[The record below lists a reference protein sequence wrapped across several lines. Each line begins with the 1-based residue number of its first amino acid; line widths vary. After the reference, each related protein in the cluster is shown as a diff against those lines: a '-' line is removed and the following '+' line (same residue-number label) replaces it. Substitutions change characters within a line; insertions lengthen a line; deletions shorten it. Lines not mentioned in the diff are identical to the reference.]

1 MSEALLTMKCKY
13 IEHQACIRTDG
24 QYRMCCVSMEPDN
37 KETVTT
43 HTPIQWLESET
54 IRNAREQFANDIWP
68 DACIKC
74 KTQELNGIQSM
85 RQKPREY
92 GPGLSHLDLR
102 FGNSCNLS
110 CVMCFPG
117 SSSTLHYEHE
127 ELLSKGIESPWGT
140 QRFSVYNWY
149 DDDLGDKF
157 ANLTDLREVY
167 LTGGEPMMV
176 KHLDKFLDKLDSSV
190 ELRFNTNGTII
201 NPKVY
206 EQLKRFN
213 RINMCLSIDGVG
225 KVNDYIRWNSDWA
238 TIEYNTY
245 KLAELPNVMVSI
257 GPTVQTLNALYYE
270 DLLSWAKTNQFN
282 VYDNMLMYPL
292 YLNLKNAH
300 DKIKELTPRFNDW
313 HNTDADINERD
324 RLIKYTT
331 ILDKQRN
338 CNIRDYLPEVADIY
352 GFD

>member
-1 MSEALLTMKCKY
+1 MKCKY

-37 KETVTT
+37 KESVNT
-43 HTPIQWLESET
+43 HAPVQWLQSDT
-54 IRNAREQFANDIWP
+54 IQKARTQFENNEWP

-74 KTQELNGIQSM
+74 KISEENGVQSM
-85 RQKPREY
+85 RQKPRQY

-102 FGNSCNLS
+102 FGNSCNLACS
-110 CVMCFPG
+110 MCFPG

-127 ELLSKGIESPWGT
+127 KLLAEGKESPWGT

-201 NPKVY
+201 NPKVF
-206 EQLKRFN
+206 EQLKRFKYV
-213 RINMCLSIDGVG
+213 NMCFSIDGVG
-225 KVNDYIRWNSDWA
+225 KVNDYIRWGSNWKD
-238 TIEYNTY
+238 IENNIYR
-245 KLAELPNVMVSI
+245 LAELPNMDVSI
-257 GPTVQTLNALYYE
+257 GPTIQILNALYYDE
-270 DLLSWAKTNQFN
+270 LTEWASTNNFK

-292 YLNLKNAH
+292 YLNLKNA
-300 DKIKELTPRFNDW
+300 DTRVKDLTPKFAYW
-313 HNTDADINERD
+313 HDVPSSLKERENF
-324 RLIKYTT
+324 IKYTK
-331 ILDKQRN
+331 ILDNNRS
-338 CNIRDYLPEVADIY
+338 CNIRDYIPMVADIY
-352 GFD
+352 EIN